1 MQDIESLS
9 TLISQSVQ
17 LIAKACSSRS
27 ISLPDLNSPFDKDAD
42 IAFRDVPGVT
52 SAVNIITAAAAQ
64 LTAALLPPAQQLQ
77 NIGGGVR
84 RQYILLDIPMCLS
97 ILELRSTQRPLLS
110 ILLTKRQSLRSCA
123 TRDRR

>member
-9 TLISQSVQ
+9 ALISQSVQ
-17 LIAKACSSRS
+17 VIATACSSRS

-42 IAFRDVPGVT
+42 TAFRDAPGVT

-84 RQYILLDIPMCLS
+84 RQ
-97 ILELRSTQRPLLS
+97 
-110 ILLTKRQSLRSCA
+110 
-123 TRDRR
+123 